1 MAITAETRNSIIEL
15 VVTAYNAPP
24 GTTLLTELVAIVD
37 GGGTLAD
44 VATALTTSDTWGGL
58 YPSFQTAEE
67 FAAEWL
73 GNLVPEA
80 SADALAGGVDIAVG
94 LINGGSSFADVILVA
109 QDFLANLA
117 EDDAEFGSS
126 AANFNNKVE
135 VATYHTVT
143 LELDADTVGELQE
156 VLVGV
161 TSDDD
166 TVEDANTASA
176 DSVPGESVSLTT
188 GLDTG
193 AAFTTGSTNDVFS
206 AVDAND
212 GEIDTLTTGDSL
224 NGGLGTDTLSLAISG
239 AATASDSS
247 VSTTNIENVKIY
259 NNSSADY
266 SLDAS
271 LMDGIT
277 DVFVNA
283 GTSATSVE
291 TGDIVNLHLMNTTQ
305 NATVDAGTAVSG
317 SADDAIILASGA
329 NDGAA
334 VTSLTATY
342 NGLETV
348 NLVSTGS
355 ANEVT
360 LSVDSLETL
369 NVSGETDIAVVASF
383 DGVSTDASTATF
395 DASAA
400 GGDVSAYLTAEGGVT
415 SVTMGAG
422 DDTINFRS
430 TIDGEVTIAGGEGTD
445 TLQLGFLSNVGL
457 PTAGEDITFDAEAE
471 AAEAAGLNVSGIE
484 ALQLWST
491 DVDGRALSGN
501 AESSIT
507 SLTAF
512 GSSAVTYMP
521 IASITHIG
529 SGTVTLGDAEAE
541 VAGAGGDVT
550 ALTLTQA
557 DVLGTGALATTLV
570 ADEIE
575 SLTIL
580 NAGEAEYTVTMSED
594 GSASL
599 TSAIIAGT
607 GKQTVDIAGDALA
620 TVNAAGVTGSET
632 FTLTADGGADVTV
645 TGSSVRPDDTD
656 AETANDITTGEGD
669 DSITTGDY
677 NDTIAA
683 AGGDNTVMAG
693 GGDDTVTAGEGA
705 DTIMGGAGD
714 DDITAGEGMNVITGE
729 AGDDTITTG
738 DDDDN
743 VSGGAGDDSITS
755 TKGDDTLDGGA
766 GDDTIDG
773 GRGDDLITGGEGDDL
788 IFAGTGSDTVNAG
801 GDDDLISITDI
812 DSEDVVDGGEGVDSM
827 VGNAAAIDAE
837 AAYQANGVFVNTSGE
852 SAEMNLPGIEAL
864 WLDWNNSDAEG
875 SDLDF
880 SGADSLATLY
890 LDINAAE
897 ADPAAEQSMT
907 ASGLT
912 ATTINLREVD
922 QIGSE
927 GTLDL
932 RGDDQDVTINTIGAF
947 SGEMD
952 TNIQDFGAVTINL
965 TNPLDAEGDISGES
979 TNIGELTFGRG
990 ITDITINAPDGTNSE
1005 GETAGELGMEAEVD
1019 GITIDSEDLSSITI
1033 TTGDRYLAI
1042 EGISVEN
1049 SGEIDDGLTITAT
1062 VGDDGALDF
1071 EDIDI
1076 PNADDVSVSITVGD
1090 DAELYVDGLDLG
1102 ESASVSITAGVN
1114 SYVEVDE
1121 AEFDGSLS
1129 ITSEFATRV
1138 NVPSTLGSGESF
1150 SLTLSGRGNLNDGAT
1165 AHTMTFAADST
1176 TLNLS
1181 DWNDAEGTQTVTVS
1195 AASSATSVTII
1206 AGGETDVDVISTEMG
1221 TGEAGDEY
1229 SFTYTGEGEVSVTTG
1244 ESDDTI
1250 ITGAGTDTIIT
1261 GGGNDVVSAGA
1272 GSDSITVAGGDAEDF
1287 DTISNLDVDAAEAS
1301 NNDQDTI
1308 LLDTTTGEGELA
1320 VQVDLGAGEEVD
1332 VAGAADAE
1340 DGVDAGDVVAT
1351 VTDGVM
1357 TLAADTEGEGTAEDL
1372 AAFDTLQ
1379 EYVDA
1384 ALLVLAGNDT
1394 GAEGD
1399 TEGAGVDID
1408 EYAVAFVFGGATYVV
1423 TALDDEAAAAEAG
1436 VTLDDVVKLTG
1447 LSGEETLV
1455 TAGAADAILI
1465 G

>member
-80 SADALAGGVDIAVG
+80 SADALAGGIDIAVG

-126 AANFNNKVE
+126 AAGFNNKVE

-206 AVDAND
+206 AVDANEA
-212 GEIDTLTTGDSL
+212 EIDTLTTGDSL

-239 AATASDSS
+239 NASASDSS
-247 VSTTNIENVKIY
+247 VSTTNIENIKIY

-283 GTSATSVE
+283 GTSATSVK

-329 NDGAA
+329 SDGAP

-355 ANEVT
+355 FNEVT

-369 NVSGETDIAVVASF
+369 NVSGETDIAVIASF

-445 TLQLGFLSNVGL
+445 TLQLGYLSNVGV

-521 IASITHIG
+521 ISSITHIS

-557 DVLGTGALATTLV
+557 DVLGAGAVATTLV

-656 AETANDITTGEGD
+656 AETANNITTGEGD

-773 GRGDDLITGGEGDDL
+773 GRGDDLITGGEGDDV

-837 AAYQANGVFVNTSGE
+837 AAYQANGVFVDTSGE

-922 QIGSE
+922 AIGTE

-947 SGEMD
+947 AGSM
-952 TNIQDFGAVTINL
+952 TSNIQDFGAVTINL
-965 TNPLDAEGDISGES
+965 TNPLDAEGDISGEA
-979 TNIGELTFGRG
+979 TDIGTLTFGRG
-990 ITDITINAPDGTNSE
+990 TTDITINAPDGTNSE
-1005 GETAGELGMEAEVD
+1005 GETAGELGMEAEVS
-1019 GITIDSEDLSSITI
+1019 GITIDSEDLSSITL
-1033 TTGDRYLAI
+1033 TTGDRYMAI
-1042 EGISVEN
+1042 EGLSVEN

-1071 EDIDI
+1071 EDITI
-1076 PNADDVSVSITVGD
+1076 PDASDVSVSITVGD
-1090 DAELYVDGLDLG
+1090 DAELYVDALDLG

-1114 SYVEVDE
+1114 SHVEVDT

-1129 ITSEFATRV
+1129 ITSGFATDV
-1138 NVPSTLGSGESF
+1138 YVPSTLGSGESF
-1150 SLTLSGRGNLNDGAT
+1150 SLTLSGRGNIDGNADA
-1165 AHTMTFAADST
+1165 AHTLDFAADST

-1181 DWNDAEGTQTVTVS
+1181 GWDDAEGTQTVTVA
-1195 AASSATSVTII
+1195 AASTATSVTII

-1221 TGEAGDEY
+1221 TGGAGEEY
-1229 SFTYTGEGEVSVTTG
+1229 SFTYTGEGEVTVTTG
-1244 ESDDTI
+1244 ASDDTI
-1250 ITGAGTDTIIT
+1250 VTGAGTDTIIT

-1301 NNDQDTI
+1301 NDDQDTI
-1308 LLDTTTGEGELA
+1308 VLDSSA
-1320 VQVDLGAGEEVD
+1320 GAGAFGVVSDIAAGAAVD
-1332 VAGAADAE
+1332 VGGAADAE
-1340 DGVDAGDVVAT
+1340 DGVAAGDVVAT
-1351 VTDGVM
+1351 VADGVM
-1357 TLAADTEGEGTAEDL
+1357 TLAADTEAGGTAEDL
-1372 AAFDTLQ
+1372 AAFDTLA
-1379 EYVDA
+1379 EYIDA
-1384 ALLVLAGNDT
+1384 ALLVMAGELAEAG
-1394 GAEGD
+1394 GA
-1399 TEGAGVDID
+1399 AGEID
-1408 EYAVAFVFGGATYVV
+1408 EAAVAFVFGGDTYVV
-1423 TALDDEAAAAEAG
+1423 SGTSPENTAV

-1455 TAGAADAILI
+1455 TAGVADSILI

>member
-44 VATALTTSDTWGGL
+44 VATALTTSDTWSGL

-67 FAAEWL
+67 FATEWL

-80 SADALAGGVDIAVG
+80 SADALAGGIEIAVG
-94 LINGGSSFADVILVA
+94 LINGGASFADVILVA

-143 LELDADTVGELQE
+143 LEQDADDIGDLQN
-156 VLVGV
+156 VLANV

-166 TVEDANTASA
+166 SVADAEEDAAA
-176 DSVPGESVSLTT
+176 AVPGETVSLTT

-206 AVDAND
+206 AVDAGD
-212 GEIDTLTTGDSL
+212 AEIDTLTTGDSL
-224 NGGLGTDTLSLAISG
+224 DGGDGTDTLSLAISG
-239 AATASDSS
+239 GVAASASS
-247 VSTTNIENVKIY
+247 VSTTNVENVKIY
-259 NNSSADY
+259 NNSSSAY

-271 LMDGIT
+271 LMVGVT

-291 TGDIVNLHLMNTTQ
+291 TDGIVNLHLMNTTQ
-305 NATVDAGTAVSG
+305 NATIDSGDVDG
-317 SADDAIILASGA
+317 SADEAIILASGA

-383 DGVSTDASTATF
+383 DGVDTDADTATF

-430 TIDGEVTIAGGEGTD
+430 TINAEVTIAGGEGTD
-445 TLQLGFLSNVGL
+445 TLQLGYLSNVAV

-521 IASITHIG
+521 ISSITHIS

-557 DVLGTGALATTLV
+557 DILSTGTLATTLV

-580 NAGEAEYTVTMSED
+580 NAGEAAYTVTMSED

-599 TSAIIAGT
+599 TSAIIAGS
-607 GKQTVDIAGDALA
+607 GKQTVDIGGDALA

-645 TGSSVRPDDTD
+645 TASSVRPDDTD
-656 AETANDITTGEGD
+656 AETANVITTGEGA
-669 DSITTGDY
+669 DSITGGAYIDDI
-677 NDTIAA
+677 NV
-683 AGGDNTVMAG
+683 AGGDNYVMAG
-693 GGDDTVTAGEGA
+693 SGDDTVVASEGA

-714 DDITAGEGMNVITGE
+714 DNITAGEGMNIITGE
-729 AGDDTITTG
+729 AGDDVITSG
-738 DDDDN
+738 DDDDDL
-743 VSGGAGDDSITS
+743 SGGAGDDNITS
-755 TKGDDTLDGGA
+755 TKGDDTIDGGA
-766 GDDTIDG
+766 GDDTLSG
-773 GRGDDLITGGEGDDL
+773 GRGDDLITGGEGDDV
-788 IFAGTGSDTVNAG
+788 IFAGTGADTVNAG

-812 DSEDVVDGGEGVDSM
+812 DSEDVVDGGAGVDSM
-827 VGNAAAIDAE
+827 VGNAAGIDAE
-837 AAYQANGVFVNTSGE
+837 ANYQANAIFVDTSGE
-852 SAEMNLPGIEAL
+852 SAELNLPGIEAL
-864 WLDWNNSDAEG
+864 WLDWNNTDAEG
-875 SDLDF
+875 SDLDM
-880 SGADSLATLY
+880 SGAESLVTLY
-890 LDINAAE
+890 LDINSAE
-897 ADPAAEQSMT
+897 DVASEESMT
-907 ASGLT
+907 ISGLT
-912 ATTINLREVD
+912 ATTINLRD
-922 QIGSE
+922 IADAGSE
-927 GTLDL
+927 GTVDI
-932 RGDDQDVTINTIGAF
+932 RGDEQDVTINTVGGF
-947 SGEMD
+947 EGDM
-952 TNIQDFGAVTINL
+952 TFNIQDFGAVTLNL
-965 TNPLDAEGDISGES
+965 NAVVNAEGEATEGEVDFAE
-979 TNIGELTFGRG
+979 GVTFGRG
-990 ITDITINAPDGTNSE
+990 TTDVTINSVGGTNGDGENSYE
-1005 GETAGELGMEAEVD
+1005 LGGETYAGGV
-1019 GITIDSEDLSSITI
+1019 TIDSEDLTSITI
-1033 TTGDRYLAI
+1033 TSADVYFGV

-1049 SGEIDDGLTITAT
+1049 SGEIDDGLSITAT
-1062 VGDDGALDF
+1062 VADGSALDLD
-1071 EDIDI
+1071 DII
-1076 PNADDVSVSITVGD
+1076 AAEADEVSVTITAGD
-1090 DAELYVDGLDLG
+1090 DAEVYVDALDLG

-1114 SYVEVDE
+1114 SYVEVDS

-1129 ITSEFATRV
+1129 ITSGFATDV
-1138 NVPSTLGSGESF
+1138 DIPNTLGSGESF
-1150 SLTLSGRGNLNDGAT
+1150 SLTLSGRGDINGEGDAEHSLN
-1165 AHTMTFAADST
+1165 FAADST

-1181 DWNDAEGTQTVTVS
+1181 GWNDAEGTQTVTVNGES
-1195 AASSATSVTII
+1195 TATSVTII
-1206 AGGETDVDVISTEMG
+1206 AGGETDVDVTSTEMG
-1221 TGEAGDEY
+1221 TGEADDEY
-1229 SFTYTGEGEVSVTTG
+1229 SFTYTGEGEVTVTTG

-1250 ITGAGTDTIIT
+1250 VTGAGTDTIIT

-1287 DTISNLDVDAAEAS
+1287 DTISSLDVDAAEAS
-1301 NNDQDTI
+1301 NDDQDTI
-1308 LLDTTTGEGELA
+1308 VLDSSEGTGELSVLTDEAEG
-1320 VQVDLGAGEEVD
+1320 VD

-1340 DGVDAGDVVAT
+1340 DGVDAGDVLAT
-1351 VTDGVM
+1351 VADGIM

-1372 AAFDTLQ
+1372 AAFDELA
-1379 EYVDA
+1379 EYVNA
-1384 ALLVLAGNDT
+1384 ALLVMGEQT
-1394 GAEGD
+1394 ESGGAE
-1399 TEGAGVDID
+1399 ANVD
-1408 EYAVAFVFGGATYVV
+1408 ELAVAFVFDGDTYVV
-1423 TALDDEAAAAEAG
+1423 TGTSPEDTAE